1 MRRFTLP
8 APKTTALGAV
18 ALPRK
23 TAAVRPAD
31 GSFALDDQHLLRS
44 VNAVALPIIA
54 ENLFQTLLGI
64 VDMIMVGRLGAAA
77 IAGVGTALQI
87 IFIVLGALSAV
98 TIGTTVLV
106 ARSVGARQRAEA
118 DRTVKQSLVLGV
130 ALAAAI
136 GLLGHL
142 FAHPIIALL
151 GATPAVTRIGGD
163 YLDIVCLTSVT
174 LVIQFVCSGAL
185 RGVGDTRTSMVVTG
199 LVNVVN
205 AVVAYGLIF
214 GHFGLP
220 ALGAVGSAWGA
231 SVARAAGALV
241 MLALLG
247 SGWRHVSIRGRGGWR
262 PDVALMRRITRI
274 GFPAMIE
281 QVLMNGG
288 MLLYSIIVIDMGTAV
303 YAAQRI
309 TFNVINIS
317 FMPGLGFGM
326 AATTMTSQAL
336 GAKRSDLAE
345 RSTWMSVWLAA
356 LWMCTVGVVLMV
368 WGDLIMHIFSN
379 DPTIDRVGTDALR
392 VIALSQPFQAVGQ
405 VMAGSLRGAGDTR
418 FPMVATGLAI
428 WLVRLPFG
436 WLFGVPL
443 HGGLPGVYI
452 SNVMDGAV
460 RAAATY
466 LRFRQGGWRKRRV

>member
-1 MRRFTLP
+1 MGRRTLP
-8 APKTTALGAV
+8 VSPVEAGARPPAPPA
-18 ALPRK
+18 R
-23 TAAVRPAD
+23 RPAHD
-31 GSFALDDQHLLRS
+31 DFALDDTHLLRS
-44 VNAVALPIIA
+44 VNALAFPLIA

-64 VDMIMVGRLGAAA
+64 VDLIMVGRLGAAA

-87 IFIVLGALSAV
+87 IFIVLAALSAV
-98 TIGTTVLV
+98 TIGTTVVV
-106 ARSVGARQRAEA
+106 ARSIGARQRAEA
-118 DRTVKQSLVLGV
+118 NRTVKQSLVLGV
-130 ALAAAI
+130 ALAAVI

-142 FAHPIIALL
+142 CAHPLIALL

-174 LVIQFVCSGAL
+174 LVIQVVCSGAL

-199 LVNVVN
+199 LVNIVN

-220 ALGAVGSAWGA
+220 TLGAVGSAWGA
-231 SVARAAGALV
+231 SVARAVGALV
-241 MLALLG
+241 MLTLLG
-247 SGWRHVSIRGRGGWR
+247 SGRRRVSIRGRGGWR
-262 PDVALMRRITRI
+262 PDAALMRRITTI

-288 MLLYSIIVIDMGTAV
+288 MLLYSILVIDMGTAV

-309 TFNVINIS
+309 TFNVLNIS

-326 AATTMTSQAL
+326 AATTMTAQAL
-336 GAKRSDLAE
+336 GARRPDLAE
-345 RSTWMSVWLAA
+345 RSTWLSVWLAA
-356 LWMCTVGVVLMV
+356 AWMCTVGVALMV
-368 WGDLIMHIFSN
+368 WGDPIMHIFSS

-392 VIALSQPFQAVGQ
+392 VIALSQPFQALGQ
-405 VMAGSLRGAGDTR
+405 VLAGSLRGAGDTR
-418 FPMVATGLAI
+418 FPMVVTGLAI

-436 WLFGVPL
+436 WLFGVAL

-466 LRFRQGGWRKRRV
+466 LRFRQGRWRTRRI